1 MMFGNDGKLFVRVL
15 KNIFPYDI
23 YLSSSIHKYDI
34 EFILELFSYYIIAY
48 FCKLNTIYKYIE
60 IGHSLQ

>member
-34 EFILELFSYYIIAY
+34 EFILEPFSYYIIAY
-48 FCKLNTIYKYIE
+48 FCKLIKIYKYIE